1 MQNYVITITRQFGSG
16 GRDIALAV
24 AKELGIPMYDRS
36 NIEKEAQA
44 MDESLCSLVQL
55 TEKGITGY
63 YQMAYPL
70 GVGSSLKQD
79 RMFEVQSQ
87 LVMQHAE
94 QENCVILGRCA
105 CCGSGTT
112 SSAATS
118 LPPIRH
124 ASSAASTRWAAPLRN
139 PSASSKRWT
148 RHGRSTTAPTPAAK
162 STTPAIGTSSSTA
175 TCWASRVLQSCW

>member
-94 QENCVILGRCA
+94 
-105 CCGSGTT
+105 
-112 SSAATS
+112 
-118 LPPIRH
+118 
-124 ASSAASTRWAAPLRN
+124 
-139 PSASSKRWT
+139 
-148 RHGRSTTAPTPAAK
+148 
-162 STTPAIGTSSSTA
+162 
-175 TCWASRVLQSCW
+175 